1 MGHYDKE
8 FERLLLESELQEKKK
23 LSNSLIE
30 FISNSD
36 LHTLRFLTQLIDN
49 IKELKA
55 LFTLIQNVR

>member
-23 LSNSLIE
+23 LNNSLTE

-36 LHTLRFLTQLIDN
+36 LHTLRFLSQLIDN